1 MNRQQLETLRGDVG
15 KWQPV
20 ASAVASQDYPAV
32 AAAYN
37 ERPQTPNPEAQ
48 ADVPRRLS
56 WREALRAMTEA
67 ERLAV
72 YERSALKQDLQ
83 AGLAANDR
91 QALGDLV
98 PVMRALL
105 SSGTLVKLGAL
116 LQETEPD
123 PAWTATVAGESRATS
138 LGLGRVRA
146 ADVQAALHLG

>member
-1 MNRQQLETLRGDVG
+1 MNRQQLETLAGDLG
-15 KWQPV
+15 TWQPV
-20 ASAVASQDYPAV
+20 AADVAGQDYPAV

-37 ERPQTPNPEAQ
+37 ERPQTPNPVAQ
-48 ADVPRRLS
+48 ADVLRRIG
-56 WREALRAMTEA
+56 WGEALGAMTEA

-72 YERSALKQDLQ
+72 YERPALKQDLQ

-91 QALGDLV
+91 AMLGELV

-123 PAWTATVAGESRATS
+123 PAWTTTVAGESRAAS
-138 LGLGRVRA
+138 LGLGPVRA